1 MRRPTVL
8 IVEDEALVATE
19 LELFLED
26 NGFDVSGWAMDC
38 AGALEIVEGRVPECA
53 VVDIQLRGG
62 DDGIA
67 LARLLNDRFG
77 IGILFLTAQSDAATM
92 ARAAAVRHHAYIRKP
107 YDPARLLEALRASVG
122 EPPPAP

>member
-1 MRRPTVL
+1 M

-26 NGFDVSGWAMDC
+26 NGFRVSGWAMDC
-38 AGALEIVEGRVPECA
+38 AGALEIVAQGVPDCA

-67 LARLLNDRFG
+67 LAQTLSDRFG
-77 IGILFLTAQSDAATM
+77 IGILFVTAQADAATV
-92 ARAAAVRHHAYIRKP
+92 ARAQAVRHHAYIRKP
-107 YDPARLLEALRASVG
+107 YDPSRLLQALRASYG
-122 EPPPAP
+122 GGSPQA